1 MLHALVDL
9 WNYDIDQKLGVEQAR
24 GPNKMRVSLPY
35 RASVFAPLNL
45 LLQWHDVWLM
55 QIPIRKDHD
64 GTGLINA

>member
-9 WNYDIDQKLGVEQAR
+9 WNDDIDQKLGVEQSMD
-24 GPNKMRVSLPY
+24 PNKMRVSLPFG
-35 RASVFAPLNL
+35 ASVFAPLNL
-45 LLQWHDVWLM
+45 LLEWHGVWPM